1 MLRVK
6 SPVSQDAT
14 ISGMNTSSRS
24 ALVKWGIILLL
35 AVPHIFM
42 THVLGDR
49 YQGAVSILPVAAAGW
64 FFGGVAG
71 ILAGI
76 VLLTHY
82 VLTLNTGNV
91 PLSVLLDNNV
101 IFGGLIVILI
111 GGISG
116 WLRDLYE
123 KQLARDRELTKRLQ
137 EANALSKITTALS
150 EAERIGLS
158 NILQLIVD
166 SAREIIP
173 GAEKAVIHL
182 LDEENELLI
191 PEAVTGHQNPNYK
204 EVKMHLGEGVAGQ
217 VISSGET
224 INIADVITDPRFL
237 RPEDPPKF
245 RSLMVA
251 PVSSGRQKLG
261 TISVQSHATHAF
273 NENDRNLLKALG
285 TQAAI
290 AIENAHLLESTQQA
304 LRETDALY
312 RISQGLVSL
321 NVEGLLEDA
330 VNLLQTNFGYYHVQV
345 FIVDSQTGDFILQ
358 AGSGEISKAL
368 KKQNYSLRAG
378 SGIVGHT
385 AETLKPFFTND
396 VDQVVFFIRNPLLP
410 ETKSEMTVPLRIG
423 NQLLGI
429 LDIQQAP
436 PKTFT
441 ARDLQ
446 LVSAMADQL
455 AVALQK
461 ADLYENLQ
469 KSLQQEQT
477 IRSQLIQSER
487 LALVG
492 RLLASVSHELNNPLQ
507 AIQNALFLLKE
518 EKNLSSQGGQDLD
531 IILSE
536 TERMAALIER
546 LRSAYR
552 PLRVT
557 DFQPVYLNNLI
568 EDVYAL
574 IGTHM
579 RHKDIAFEFIP
590 DPNLAPASGISDQ
603 LRQVVLN
610 LFLNAVEIMKPG
622 GRLTV
627 ETHNLK
633 GQNEVFFS
641 VRDSGPGIDT
651 EMLPKIF
658 DAFITSKH
666 TGTGLGLTITH
677 DILEQHHGRIEAA
690 NHPDGGAIFY
700 IWLPVYQQEPV

>member
-1 MLRVK
+1 M
-6 SPVSQDAT
+6 
-14 ISGMNTSSRS
+14 GMNTLSRS
-24 ALVKWGIILLL
+24 ALVKWGIIVLL
-35 AVPHIFM
+35 AAPHIFL
-42 THVLGDR
+42 THSGNR
-49 YQGAVSILPVAAAGW
+49 YQGAISMLPVAAAGW
-64 FFGGVAG
+64 FFGGFAG

-76 VLLTHY
+76 ITIVHY
-82 VLTLNTGNV
+82 FLTLRLGNA
-91 PLSVLLDNNV
+91 PLSTILDNNF

-116 WLRDLYE
+116 WLKDVYE

-137 EANALSKITTALS
+137 EADTLSRITTALS

-191 PEAVTGHQNPNYK
+191 PEAVTGLQNTNYK

-224 INIADVITDPRFL
+224 INIADVTTDPRFL
-237 RPEDPPKF
+237 KPEAPPKF

-321 NVEGLLEDA
+321 NAEELLEDA
-330 VNLLQTNFGYYHVQV
+330 VNLLQTNFGYYHVQL
-345 FIVDSQTGDFILQ
+345 FIIDSQTGDFTLQ
-358 AGSGEISKAL
+358 AGSGEIGRAL

-396 VDQVVFFIRNPLLP
+396 VDQVVFFIGNPLLP
-410 ETKSEMTVPLRIG
+410 ETKSEMTVPVRIG

-436 PKTFT
+436 PKTFS

-477 IRSQLIQSER
+477 VRSQLIQSER

-518 EKNLSSQGGQDLD
+518 EKNLSNQGSQDLD

-557 DFQPVYLNNLI
+557 DFQPVPLNNLI

-574 IGTHM
+574 ISTHM

-590 DPNLAPASGISDQ
+590 DPNLPPASGISDQ

-627 ETHNLK
+627 ETHHLT

-641 VRDSGPGIDT
+641 VRDSGPGIDP
-651 EMLPKIF
+651 ELLSKIF

-677 DILEQHHGRIEAA
+677 DILEQHHGRIQAA
-690 NHPDGGAIFY
+690 NHPNGGAIFY
-700 IWLPVYQQEPV
+700 IWLPVYQQELV